1 MGRGDARSFS
11 LTRGLSSAAWLRSR
25 TRSRSR
31 SRSRSSLRFSAVRGV
46 LAEDWASF
54 FRIFAAAAVSEVD
67 RDSCVGGGAIGG
79 RGFAEPDGSGAER
92 LLSRASTGPDFFGG
106 GGRGESARR
115 SVPGG
120 VADGL
125 TLKPEPGN
133 LRIDG
138 LVADVGV
145 PAALLS
151 STSRFLAFALAL
163 APSSFEG
170 IAISAGLLRVPSPLL
185 FFVAFF
191 VMTTPFFS
199 GAGALGPEPDAAP
212 EVGRGRTLSQI
223 GSDSGIFI
231 ALNASRARR
240 DKVNRSSAVRLAKV
254 YGRTSRHDS
263 RSSCHSCDPL
273 VSPFFT
279 GTGSAIYSYR
289 SHFSRDSPLTGLY
302 TVATHLPYKG
312 LVFSSLLF
320 CMIPSTTI
328 HHDVRHGPWL
338 ESEPVYHAFSS
349 VLIYHRRG

>member
-1 MGRGDARSFS
+1 MLNCSNFLAAIVLFVYALTTGSVSGWRS
-11 LTRGLSSAAWLRSR
+11 G
-25 TRSRSR
+25 
-31 SRSRSSLRFSAVRGV
+31 GV
-46 LAEDWASF
+46 LAPF
-54 FRIFAAAAVSEVD
+54 FVS
-67 RDSCVGGGAIGG
+67 
-79 RGFAEPDGSGAER
+79 
-92 LLSRASTGPDFFGG
+92 
-106 GGRGESARR
+106 
-115 SVPGG
+115 
-120 VADGL
+120 
-125 TLKPEPGN
+125 
-133 LRIDG
+133 
-138 LVADVGV
+138 
-145 PAALLS
+145 
-151 STSRFLAFALAL
+151 
-163 APSSFEG
+163 
-170 IAISAGLLRVPSPLL
+170 IA

-240 DKVNRSSAVRLAKV
+240 DKVKRSSAVRLAKV

-289 SHFSRDSPLTGLY
+289 SHFSLDSPLTGLY

-328 HHDVRHGPWL
+328 HHDIRHGPWL